1 MTISMLAMRDLIHS
15 IEVPK
20 DVPLLTH
27 FIFSKADYLKLG
39 CPQAIM
45 MGESPE
51 DGVLYVDT
59 SPDLE
64 PGYARVEGRP
74 VS

>member
-1 MTISMLAMRDLIHS
+1 MTITMLAMSELVHS
-15 IEVPK
+15 IEVPN

-27 FIFSKADYLKLG
+27 FILSTTDYLKLG
-39 CPQAIM
+39 CPEAIM
-45 MGESPE
+45 MGEKLE

-59 SPDLE
+59 APDLK